1 MKIESV
7 IKKIQKRMPNVLIH
21 AEASPSAFR
30 GGTSAKYWFAY
41 KGKIASF
48 YACDHRGASNFHI
61 RRENDHS
68 DSMTDYFAG
77 SFYDNAT
84 QMINTLCPPP
94 AKFSAGSLVVGKNN
108 KRADRLGIAGRLG
121 IVTNVNSYGCY
132 TLLMSDTGQEERYS
146 YERDL
151 QGL

>member
-1 MKIESV
+1 MKLESV
-7 IKKIQKRMPNVLIH
+7 IKKIQKRMPGVTIH
-21 AEASPSAFR
+21 TDRRQS
-30 GGTSAKYWFAY
+30 GGGKHWFAY
-41 KGKIASF
+41 EGKIASF
-48 YACDHRGASNFHI
+48 YSCEYRGTSSFHI

-94 AKFSAGSLVVGKNN
+94 AKFPPGSLVMGKNS
-108 KRADRLGIAGRLG
+108 KRADRLGIAGRVG
-121 IVTNVNSYGCY
+121 IVTNVNSYGSY
-132 TLLMSDTGQEERYS
+132 KLLMSDTGLEERYS

-151 QGL
+151 EAV

>member
-1 MKIESV
+1 MKLESV
-7 IKKIQKRMPNVLIH
+7 IKKIQNRMPGVTVH
-21 AEASPSAFR
+21 TDGR
-30 GGTSAKYWFAY
+30 KHWFAY
-41 KGKIASF
+41 EGKIASF
-48 YACDHRGASNFHI
+48 YACEYRGTSNFHI

-94 AKFSAGSLVVGKNN
+94 AKFPVGSLVKGKNS
-108 KRADRLGIAGRLG
+108 KRAERLGMSGRVGL
-121 IVTNVNSYGCY
+121 VTQISKYNGYK
-132 TLLMSDTGQEERYS
+132 LLMSDTGLEESYA

-151 QGL
+151 EAA